1 MKKRILKIFLEKLN
15 ENALTTCLLNVVCNL
30 LKFAFGCPKFLEIIA
45 SEVVIY
51 ILFSSIVL
59 ILNQFCPID
68 STLFMNYL
76 NFKIKCEYL
85 ADTLINIFR
94 RNLFINH
101 LNFEKCE
108 YLADTSINISSSIFS
123 EIVSKLIFKS

>member
-1 MKKRILKIFLEKLN
+1 MIR
-15 ENALTTCLLNVVCNL
+15 
-30 LKFAFGCPKFLEIIA
+30 IA

-123 EIVSKLIFKS
+123 DIVSKLIFKS

>member
-1 MKKRILKIFLEKLN
+1 MIR
-15 ENALTTCLLNVVCNL
+15 
-30 LKFAFGCPKFLEIIA
+30 IA

-85 ADTLINIFR
+85 ADTLIDIFR

-108 YLADTSINISSSIFS
+108 YLANTSINISSSIFS

>member
-1 MKKRILKIFLEKLN
+1 MIR
-15 ENALTTCLLNVVCNL
+15 
-30 LKFAFGCPKFLEIIA
+30 IA

-85 ADTLINIFR
+85 ANTLINIFR

-101 LNFEKCE
+101 QLTNSALKFNNEGVQ
-108 YLADTSINISSSIFS
+108 LAIIIGLLPLVTHTVTELKKECLRYSFTVIN
-123 EIVSKLIFKS
+123 VL